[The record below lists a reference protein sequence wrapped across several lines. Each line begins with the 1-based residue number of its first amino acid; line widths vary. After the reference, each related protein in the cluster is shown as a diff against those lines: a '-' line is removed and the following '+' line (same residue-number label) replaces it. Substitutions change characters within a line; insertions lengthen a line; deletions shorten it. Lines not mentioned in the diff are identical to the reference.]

1 MTCVERPTNAEHRVR
16 ALAALDLIGAP
27 PEREFDALAALAA
40 ELLACPM
47 GVVSIIDAER
57 FTPLAASGIDAGP
70 APREHVFCNRT
81 IVSGGEVTI
90 ADARQDGE
98 FAASP
103 LVTQAPHIRSYA
115 GIAISAPDPD
125 GGPRVPVGAVCGL
138 DIQPRAFTAE
148 QHAVLGHLKALAE
161 ALFDARALRVRAEK
175 QSAALRRNDRVF
187 RQAERLAEI
196 GWWRLELADE
206 TLVWSDGI
214 YRIYDIDPE
223 TPPELANAMDY
234 FPENARATVAG
245 ALATTMET
253 GAPFDIEIDFVSAK
267 GVRRRVRSMG
277 ELELSAGR
285 PVAVVGVFQDIT
297 ARHALEQRLRRSASV
312 DSLTRIANRAAFNTE
327 MERWIAVARS
337 DESPL
342 ELVLIDLDFFKHIND
357 AHGHLAGDEVLRAF
371 GRRLRRVH
379 PTDAFAAR
387 VGGDEFALL
396 LRGDAARRAA
406 ELVARL
412 LVDLKMPVH
421 AAVGIIPVSGT
432 IGHAT
437 FDAGEDTL
445 HAFVHRADTALYQAK
460 RTERGTARAWGQL
473 REGDRRDAVK
483 AA

>member
-1 MTCVERPTNAEHRVR
+1 MIRIETPVEDQHRIR
-16 ALAALDLIGAP
+16 ALAALDLIDAP
-27 PEREFDALAALAA
+27 PEREFEALAALAA

-47 GVVSIIDAER
+47 GVVSMIDADR
-57 FTPLAASGIDAGP
+57 FRPLAASGIDAGP

-81 IVSGGEVTI
+81 IARSDAVTI
-90 ADARQDGE
+90 ADAHQDGE

-138 DIQPRAFTAE
+138 DVQPREFTAE
-148 QHAVLGHLKALAE
+148 QRSVLGHLKALAE
-161 ALFDARALRVRAEK
+161 ALFDARALRVRAEQ

-187 RQAERLAEI
+187 RQAERMAEM

-214 YRIYDIDPE
+214 YRIYDVDPA
-223 TPPELANAMDY
+223 TPPELANAMNY
-234 FPENARATVAG
+234 FPEHARATVAG

-277 ELELSAGR
+277 ELELGAGR

-297 ARHALEQRLRRSASV
+297 ARHALEQGLRRSASV
-312 DSLTRIANRAAFNTE
+312 DSLTRIANRAAFNAE
-327 MERWIAVARS
+327 MERWVAAARS
-337 DESPL
+337 DGSPL
-342 ELVLIDLDFFKHIND
+342 ELALIDLDFFKHIND
-357 AHGHLAGDEVLRAF
+357 RHGHLTGDEVLRAF

-379 PTDAFAAR
+379 ATDAFAAR

-396 LRGDAARRAA
+396 LRGDAARRAP

-412 LVDLKMPVH
+412 LADLKMPVH
-421 AAVGIIPVSGT
+421 AAVGVIPVSGT

-437 FDAGEDTL
+437 FDPGEDTW

-460 RTERGTARAWGQL
+460 RTERGTSRAWGQL
-473 REGDRRDAVK
+473 REVDRRGAVR